1 MIYLIVILLILIIF
15 LSALLYPYITIRLHL
30 TNDMLTILI
39 KLWFYKKELK
49 FNLSDSNTADKPTS
63 SSADISV
70 KDDEPKQT
78 ESIKSKLIAV
88 KNRIFNP
95 ETGFDAEEARA
106 VKDEFTQT
114 YSQLM
119 TVLKKFF
126 GKMRQKIIVPHTSLT
141 LDYGTGNP
149 ASTGMLYASFWSFTG
164 IIYPLFARYAKIRY
178 PIIDITPDFYEKRF
192 SIELKSIIKVRPA
205 HIINAAILSFT
216 RFGLTY
222 LKNNFR
228 KEREK

>member
-15 LSALLYPYITIRLHL
+15 LSALLYPYITISLHL
-30 TNDMLTILI
+30 TNDMLTVLI

-49 FNLSDSNTADKPTS
+49 VNLSGGSTADKPTS

-106 VKDEFTQT
+106 IKDEFTQR

-149 ASTGMLYASFWSFTG
+149 ASTGMLYVSFWSFTG
-164 IIYPLFARYAKIRY
+164 IVYPLLARYAKIRY
-178 PIIDITPDFYEKRF
+178 PIINITPDFYEKRF

-205 HIINAAILSFT
+205 HIINAAILSFA